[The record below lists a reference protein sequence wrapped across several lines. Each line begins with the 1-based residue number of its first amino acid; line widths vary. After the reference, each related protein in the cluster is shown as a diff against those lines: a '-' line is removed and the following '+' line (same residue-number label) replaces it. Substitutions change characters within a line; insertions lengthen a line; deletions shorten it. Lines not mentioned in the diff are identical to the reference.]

1 VNRPS
6 ARRLSQ
12 LAAVG
17 AVSLVAACSS
27 DTSLTSPDDGAAL
40 MSAADAM
47 AAVQAG
53 PPQFVAGEVLVKFRD
68 GATTASRGRALGR
81 AGGQVAEEI
90 LTGAMRAQGRRVGV
104 SRVRVAGD
112 VQRAIAALQAD
123 PDVEYAE
130 PNWVYQHQATSNDT
144 YYTNGSLWGMYGSAT
159 SPSNQ
164 YGTGAAAAWAA
175 NKVGSSSV
183 YIGIIDEGYMY
194 THEDLAANAGTNPGE
209 TAGNG
214 RDDDGNGLVDDVY
227 GWDFDGNNSSVFD
240 GTGDDHGTH
249 VAGTIGGVGG
259 NGKGVAGVVWNV
271 KLLSAKF
278 LGSRGGTTANAIK
291 AVDYFTT
298 LKQKGVNIVAT
309 NNSWGGGGFSQALKD
324 AIDRANAAN
333 ILFVAAA
340 GNSGTNNDATASYPS
355 GYTSANIIAVA
366 SITSTGALSSFSQ
379 YGATTVDI
387 GAPGSGIWSTV
398 PKSSKGK
405 VISGYASYNGTSMA
419 TPHVSGA
426 VALYASLNPG
436 ASAAQIKAAIM
447 NSATP
452 TPSLAGKTV
461 TGGRLNVSGF

>member
-1 VNRPS
+1 
-6 ARRLSQ
+6 
-12 LAAVG
+12 
-17 AVSLVAACSS
+17 
-27 DTSLTSPDDGAAL
+27 

-53 PPQFVAGEVLVKFRD
+53 PPEFVAGEVLVKFRD
-68 GATTASRGRALGR
+68 GATAASRGRALGR
-81 AGGQVAEEI
+81 AGGQVAEDI
-90 LTGAMRAQGRRVGV
+90 LTGAMRAQGRRVGI
-104 SRVRVAGD
+104 SRVRVSGD

-130 PNWVYQHQATSNDT
+130 PNWIYKQQATSNDT
-144 YYTNGSLWGMYGSAT
+144 YFTNGSLWGMSAGNNQFGSRA
-159 SPSNQ
+159 NE
-164 YGTGAAAAWAA
+164 AWVA
-175 NKVGSSSV
+175 NKTGSSSV
-183 YIGIIDEGYMY
+183 YVGIIDEGYMY
-194 THEDLAANAGTNPGE
+194 THEDLAANAGVNPGE

-240 GTGDDHGTH
+240 GTSDDHGTH

-278 LGSRGGTTANAIK
+278 LGSRGGTTANAVK
-291 AVDYFTT
+291 AVDYFTG
-298 LKQKGVNIVAT
+298 LKNRGVNIVAT

-324 AIDRANAAN
+324 AIDRANNAG

-340 GNSGTNNDATASYPS
+340 GNSGTNNDATPSYPS
-355 GYTSANIIAVA
+355 GYTSENIIAVA

-387 GAPGSGIWSTV
+387 GAPGSAIWSTV

-405 VISGYASYNGTSMA
+405 VISSYASYSGTSMA

-436 ASAAQIKAAIM
+436 ATAAQIKSAIL

-452 TPSLAGKTV
+452 TASLSGKTV
-461 TGGRLNVSGF
+461 TGGRLNVAGF